1 MSMRIITKSVLF
13 CCSCWFF
20 MVSLFADGPLKCE
33 TDASLQSKIKKIVE
47 EVKLLPKDQLKLP
60 PEEMAV
66 FLKNIQTLSA
76 GMSQDEVKRLLGAP
90 DREYT
95 MAVKSTRYPDT
106 ITTFDYQQLVTRK
119 PDPYYC
125 ISIMFSNRQQKIFAV
140 LKITNIPRFV
150 ERNDFIGLERNQVI
164 EEIWKRQGTDG
175 TGKRRILIGIDTGF
189 RIYDSPD
196 E

>member
-13 CCSCWFF
+13 CSCWFF
-20 MVSLFADGPLKCE
+20 LASLFADQPLQCE
-33 TDASLQSKIKKIVE
+33 TDASLQIKIKKIVE

-95 MAVKSTRYPDT
+95 IGRKSSYNPDT
-106 ITTFDYQQLVTRK
+106 ITTFDY
-119 PDPYYC
+119 
-125 ISIMFSNRQQKIFAV
+125 
-140 LKITNIPRFV
+140 
-150 ERNDFIGLERNQVI
+150 E
-164 EEIWKRQGTDG
+164 
-175 TGKRRILIGIDTGF
+175 
-189 RIYDSPD
+189 
-196 E
+196 

>member
-1 MSMRIITKSVLF
+1 MRIIPITPVVLF

-20 MVSLFADGPLKCE
+20 MASLFADQPRKCE
-33 TDASLQSKIKKIVE
+33 TDASLQIKIKKILE

-95 MAVKSTRYPDT
+95 IGRKSSYNPDT
-106 ITTFDYQQLVTRK
+106 ITTFDY
-119 PDPYYC
+119 
-125 ISIMFSNRQQKIFAV
+125 
-140 LKITNIPRFV
+140 
-150 ERNDFIGLERNQVI
+150 E
-164 EEIWKRQGTDG
+164 
-175 TGKRRILIGIDTGF
+175 
-189 RIYDSPD
+189 
-196 E
+196 

>member
-20 MVSLFADGPLKCE
+20 MASLFADQPRKCE

-76 GMSQDEVKRLLGAP
+76 GMSQNEVKRLLGVP
-90 DREYT
+90 DEEYT
-95 MAVKSTRYPDT
+95 IRLKSSRYPDT

-125 ISIMFSNRQQKIFAV
+125 IVIRFSNRQQKISSIF
-140 LKITNIPRFV
+140 KETNIPRFV
-150 ERNDFIGLERNQVI
+150 ERNDFIRLKRNQVI

>member
-1 MSMRIITKSVLF
+1 MRIITKSVLF
-13 CCSCWFF
+13 CSCWFF
-20 MVSLFADGPLKCE
+20 LASLFADQPLQCE
-33 TDASLQSKIKKIVE
+33 TDASLQIKIKKIVE

-76 GMSQDEVKRLLGAP
+76 GMSQNEVKRLLGGP

-125 ISIMFSNRQQKIFAV
+125 I
-140 LKITNIPRFV
+140 
-150 ERNDFIGLERNQVI
+150 VI
-164 EEIWKRQGTDG
+164 NKVFQPSAKNFCCT
-175 TGKRRILIGIDTGF
+175 
-189 RIYDSPD
+189 
-196 E
+196 